1 MLYIALSFKSE
12 VCGDIHVWR
21 WAPTRSSPLSLLHL
35 FWVGCLTLVQ
45 IISKTSAS
53 ISIFHECESN
63 INKNG
68 IRPHNLK
75 IKHFW
80 QKQLFFSESPYP
92 LERKNTN
99 FSDMLSL
106 KIRFK
111 GASWHTDWHH
121 GSAGTHFT
129 YRVPT
134 CLLQPSHPL
143 GFLTPLSPLP
153 LHMVFRKAVYL
164 HFLILGMLHFFSK
177 SRFFYFFFQLC
188 LSRGHLNSLKVK
200 D

>member
-75 IKHFW
+75 INHFW
-80 QKQLFFSESPYP
+80 QKQMFFSESPYP
-92 LERKNTN
+92 LERKQRTRIIQTCCHLKFGSKGPHDTQTDIMVQQELILRIVSPLAF
-99 FSDMLSL
+99 FS
-106 KIRFK
+106 
-111 GASWHTDWHH
+111 
-121 GSAGTHFT
+121 
-129 YRVPT
+129 P
-134 CLLQPSHPL
+134 
-143 GFLTPLSPLP
+143 LTPLASSHLS
-153 LHMVFRKAVYL
+153 
-164 HFLILGMLHFFSK
+164 LIHI
-177 SRFFYFFFQLC
+177 
-188 LSRGHLNSLKVK
+188 
-200 D
+200 